1 MGVNPT
7 LLYTHPNIFHLSLLS
22 VNSLYPALFS
32 LRARLPSGVPGELIG
47 SYYHKLKSGAVSK
60 GSELA
65 SDHGQKLV
73 RAKLY
78 YVLNDTAMKRCV
90 HFPVSVRIVC

>member
-1 MGVNPT
+1 
-7 LLYTHPNIFHLSLLS
+7 
-22 VNSLYPALFS
+22 
-32 LRARLPSGVPGELIG
+32 LPSGVLEELIG
-47 SYYHKLKSGAVSK
+47 SYYHKLKSRAVSQ

-65 SDHGQKLV
+65 SDPCRRHGQKLV
-73 RAKLY
+73 RANLD